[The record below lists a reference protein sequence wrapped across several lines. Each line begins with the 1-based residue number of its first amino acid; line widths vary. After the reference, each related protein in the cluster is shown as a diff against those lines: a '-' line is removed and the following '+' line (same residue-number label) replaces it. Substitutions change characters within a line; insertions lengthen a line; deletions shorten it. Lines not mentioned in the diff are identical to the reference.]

1 MSTIAVIGGHGKVG
15 LLLSRSLTSSG
26 HTVRSVIRNPDQA
39 DDVASTGAE
48 PVVADIE
55 TSSAAELAA
64 AIGAADAVVFT
75 AGNGGKGGPERTEA
89 VDHQG
94 ALKAMEA
101 ATQLGTDRFVVVS
114 YLGADDPTA
123 GGRAGMIPYQR
134 AKQAAD
140 DAVRAS
146 DLAWTIVRPGGLNDG
161 PADGVTIDP
170 GITEGTTSR
179 ANVAELVAALVT
191 DHPAPRQV
199 LNVIDGPTPILD
211 AIESARR

>member
-15 LLLSRSLTSSG
+15 LLLSRNLASSG
-26 HTVRSVIRNPDQA
+26 HTVRSVIRNPNQA
-39 DDVASTGAE
+39 DDVAATGAE

-55 TSSAAELAA
+55 TSSAVELAA

-101 ATQLGTDRFVVVS
+101 AARLGTDRFVVVS

-123 GGRAGMIPYQR
+123 GGRPGMIPYQR
-134 AKQAAD
+134 AKKAAD

-146 DLAWTIVRPGGLNDG
+146 DLAWTIVRPGGLNDK
-161 PADGVTIDP
+161 AASGVTIDP
-170 GITEGTTSR
+170 GIREGTTSR

-199 LNVIDGPTPILD
+199 LDVIDGSTPIVD
-211 AIESARR
+211 AIDQARS

>member
-26 HTVRSVIRNPDQA
+26 HTVRSVIRDPDQA
-39 DDVASTGAE
+39 DEVASTGAQ
-48 PVVADIE
+48 PVVAD
-55 TSSAAELAA
+55 
-64 AIGAADAVVFT
+64 
-75 AGNGGKGGPERTEA
+75 KGGPERTEA

-101 ATQLGTDRFVVVS
+101 AMRLGTDRFVVVS
-114 YLGADDPTA
+114 FLGADDPTA
-123 GGRAGMIPYQR
+123 GGRPGMIPYQR

-146 DLAWTIVRPGGLNDG
+146 DLTWTIVRPGGLNDG
-161 PADGVTIDP
+161 VSDGVTIEP

-211 AIESARR
+211 ALERLEE

>member
-26 HTVRSVIRNPDQA
+26 HTVRSVIRDPDQA
-39 DDVASTGAE
+39 DEVASTGAQ

-101 ATQLGTDRFVVVS
+101 AMRLGTDRFVVVS
-114 YLGADDPTA
+114 FLGADDPTA
-123 GGRAGMIPYQR
+123 GGRPGMIPYQR

-146 DLAWTIVRPGGLNDG
+146 DLTWTIVRPGGLNDG
-161 PADGVTIDP
+161 VSDGVTIEP

-211 AIESARR
+211 ALERLEE